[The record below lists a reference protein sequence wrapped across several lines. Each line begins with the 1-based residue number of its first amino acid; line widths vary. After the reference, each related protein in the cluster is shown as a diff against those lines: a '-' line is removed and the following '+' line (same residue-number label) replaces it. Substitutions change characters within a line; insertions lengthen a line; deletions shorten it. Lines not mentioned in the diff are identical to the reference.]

1 MSIDSPGPCAGKIT
15 ISRVTEEKCTL
26 AWRMPQEDGGAEI
39 THYIVE
45 RRETSRLNWVIVE
58 PECPTLS
65 CVVTRLIKNNEYIF
79 RVRAVNKYGPGVPLE
94 TEPIIARNSFS
105 KYFSSLVKSFPFGER
120 HKVSCVIHN
129 KCEIPN
135 SFPAFNKYLQ
145 LSHHHLVFLN
155 QWVLAKSTSLFS
167 G

>member
-1 MSIDSPGPCAGKIT
+1 MV
-15 ISRVTEEKCTL
+15 SRVTEEKCTL
-26 AWRMPQEDGGAEI
+26 SWNMPQEDGGAEI

-58 PECPTLS
+58 PECQTMS

-94 TEPIIARNSFS
+94 SEAVIARNSFS
-105 KYFSSLVKSFPFGER
+105 KY
-120 HKVSCVIHN
+120 I
-129 KCEIPN
+129 
-135 SFPAFNKYLQ
+135 Y
-145 LSHHHLVFLN
+145 SHSVH
-155 QWVLAKSTSLFS
+155 